1 MAADSTL
8 VNAAFKLGQT
18 EAGANVPNMA
28 PLMQAQV
35 GISAGFTKMARD
47 AMGNH
52 QKKKE
57 IQRVGKA
64 KQLSG
69 FEKVFSDT
77 LTKLYEQEEP
87 LPDEFIDAVTNRV
100 EKLQEEFELYNT
112 YGKGDTSENNRARAR
127 IMGELKR
134 VTNEVINFRGGLE
147 KFAIDRENG
156 LLNEGECAESDI
168 ASSQQAIDMRNFSK
182 NAAAGKVEVG
192 YGEDGKLQITSRN
205 YNYSAGSWVED
216 PDNPGK
222 MIKAGASTWGDDVIV
237 NIESLEKAFPTK
249 NLKQDASYLA
259 SFTESGNTGNV
270 DGLKPNPVN
279 NYDRDQRRS
288 EYLDSFKT
296 DKDIS
301 NIVSRK
307 IEGVG
312 GNNISF
318 KDALLSDIN
327 IPLSILDNMFYE
339 AVDNDG
345 KPIRVEIGLLFKD
358 LDLDGVEGINQKDYD
373 LAEKIGGDAFRDFE
387 TNLDA
392 MIDVI
397 TNVENPSFDRTTTA
411 GLLAD
416 YLTSMDQ
423 EKYNASF
430 DAAVKSKEKTTKTGN
445 YTVNGREMTAETFE
459 RSYGPM
465 VRMIN
470 NPQEGSVGQANG
482 INFMYKNGKYFTE
495 STPGK
500 FDVEKT
506 QFEVA
511 TDSGLLNYTN
521 VKAPSIA
528 TQKKL
533 DEVDLE
539 SAEAETETGVPLI
552 SSRGWTSKNFDDQA
566 AQMEILDDIRTT
578 YKDYPNFTFE
588 AFGGQLLVTSTGDP
602 NHTYPDSYNDK
613 IYIDMDRK
621 FGGNK
626 AASKELQTFIAL
638 HAKTEEK

>member
-192 YGEDGKLQITSRN
+192 YGEDGKLQITSRG
-205 YNYSAGSWVED
+205 YYSNAGWKIS
-216 PDNPGK
+216 G
-222 MIKAGASTWGDDVIV
+222 SWGDDVIV

-249 NLKQDASYLA
+249 DLKQDAGYLA
-259 SFTESGNTGNV
+259 SFTESEASGKT
-270 DGLKPNPVN
+270 DGLKPNAVK
-279 NYDRDQRRS
+279 NYDAEQRHA
-288 EYLDSFKT
+288 EFKATLNT
-296 DKDIS
+296 DAAFQ

-307 IEGVG
+307 IEGAG
-312 GNNISF
+312 GNNASF

-345 KPIRVEIGLLFKD
+345 KPIRVEVGLLFKD
-358 LDLDGVEGINQKDYD
+358 LDLDGVNGITQKDHD
-373 LAEKIGGDAFRDFE
+373 LAEKMGGEAFAMFE

-397 TNVENPSFDRTTTA
+397 TNVKNPAFDRERSA
-411 GLLAD
+411 GMVAD

-423 EKYNASF
+423 EKYNAGF
-430 DAAVKSKEKTTKTGN
+430 DVAVKSKEKTTKTGN
-445 YTVNGREMTAETFE
+445 YTVNGREMSAETFG

-470 NPQEGSVGQANG
+470 NPQEGDVGQANG

-495 STPGK
+495 STRGK

-521 VKAPSIA
+521 VKAPDLNPDDGGGGDETEIPKVGKEIMGLNWKEDKGDAVIA
-528 TQKKL
+528 A
-533 DEVDLE
+533 LE
-539 SAEAETETGVPLI
+539 STYSDFPGFKFEYLAGLLRITHVESKVTDNFKMNKSKETRKGIRKFIQQNVN
-552 SSRGWTSKNFDDQA
+552 GKY
-566 AQMEILDDIRTT
+566 ILD
-578 YKDYPNFTFE
+578 
-588 AFGGQLLVTSTGDP
+588 
-602 NHTYPDSYNDK
+602 
-613 IYIDMDRK
+613 
-621 FGGNK
+621 
-626 AASKELQTFIAL
+626 
-638 HAKTEEK
+638 

>member
-57 IQRVGKA
+57 IQRVGKS
-64 KQLSG
+64 KQLGG

-100 EKLQEEFELYNT
+100 EKRQEEFELYNT

-134 VTNEVINFRGGLE
+134 VTNEVVNFRGGLE

-192 YGEDGKLQITSRN
+192 YGEDGRLQITSRN

-249 NLKQDASYLA
+249 NLKQDAGYLA
-259 SFTESGNTGNV
+259 SFTESYTSGKT
-270 DGLKPNPVN
+270 DGLKPNAVN
-279 NYDRDQRRS
+279 NYDGEQRHA
-288 EYLDSFKT
+288 EFKATLNT
-296 DKDIS
+296 DAAFQ

-307 IEGVG
+307 IEGAG
-312 GNNISF
+312 GNNASF

-327 IPLSILDNMFYE
+327 IPLSILDTMFYD
-339 AVDNDG
+339 DNG
-345 KPIRVEIGLLFKD
+345 ERVEVGLLFKD
-358 LDLDGVEGINQKDYD
+358 LDLDGVDGITQKDHD
-373 LAEKIGGDAFRDFE
+373 LAEKMGGEAFETFE

-397 TNVENPSFDRTTTA
+397 TNVNNPAFDRERSA
-411 GLLAD
+411 GMVAD

-423 EKYNASF
+423 EKYNTGFNVAI
-430 DAAVKSKEKTTKTGN
+430 KSKENTT
-445 YTVNGREMTAETFE
+445 GRDGLTL
-459 RSYGPM
+459 SYGYRTFGQM
-465 VRMIN
+465 QRDYDTIKSGKEGDTMNAYYNGDVRTFVRKGNGDWAYTHVDGELTRTPEQMRQLKELTHLDVIES
-470 NPQEGSVGQANG
+470 QEGGNVIESQGA
-482 INFMYKNGKYFTE
+482 GKYYWN
-495 STPGK
+495 G
-500 FDVEKT
+500 
-506 QFEVA
+506 
-511 TDSGLLNYTN
+511 
-521 VKAPSIA
+521 
-528 TQKKL
+528 
-533 DEVDLE
+533 
-539 SAEAETETGVPLI
+539 GVM
-552 SSRGWTSKNFDDQA
+552 
-566 AQMEILDDIRTT
+566 MEIF
-578 YKDYPNFTFE
+578 K
-588 AFGGQLLVTSTGDP
+588 S
-602 NHTYPDSYNDK
+602 K
-613 IYIDMDRK
+613 
-621 FGGNK
+621 K
-626 AASKELQTFIAL
+626 AN
-638 HAKTEEK
+638 

>member
-192 YGEDGKLQITSRN
+192 YGEDGKLQITSRG
-205 YNYSAGSWVED
+205 YYSNASGS
-216 PDNPGK
+216 
-222 MIKAGASTWGDDVIV
+222 WGDDVIV

-249 NLKQDASYLA
+249 DLKQDASYLA
-259 SFTESGNTGNV
+259 SFTESEASGKT
-270 DGLKPNPVN
+270 DGLKPNAVN
-279 NYDRDQRRS
+279 NYDAEQRHA
-288 EYLDSFKT
+288 EFKATLNT
-296 DKDIS
+296 DAAFQ

-307 IEGVG
+307 IEGAG
-312 GNNISF
+312 GNNASF

-327 IPLSILDNMFYE
+327 IPLSILDTMFYD
-339 AVDNDG
+339 DNG
-345 KPIRVEIGLLFKD
+345 ERVEVGLLFKD
-358 LDLDGVEGINQKDYD
+358 LDLDGVDGITQKDHD
-373 LAEKIGGDAFRDFE
+373 LAEKIGG
-387 TNLDA
+387 
-392 MIDVI
+392 
-397 TNVENPSFDRTTTA
+397 
-411 GLLAD
+411 
-416 YLTSMDQ
+416 
-423 EKYNASF
+423 
-430 DAAVKSKEKTTKTGN
+430 
-445 YTVNGREMTAETFE
+445 
-459 RSYGPM
+459 
-465 VRMIN
+465 
-470 NPQEGSVGQANG
+470 
-482 INFMYKNGKYFTE
+482 
-495 STPGK
+495 
-500 FDVEKT
+500 
-506 QFEVA
+506 
-511 TDSGLLNYTN
+511 
-521 VKAPSIA
+521 
-528 TQKKL
+528 
-533 DEVDLE
+533 
-539 SAEAETETGVPLI
+539 
-552 SSRGWTSKNFDDQA
+552 
-566 AQMEILDDIRTT
+566 
-578 YKDYPNFTFE
+578 
-588 AFGGQLLVTSTGDP
+588 
-602 NHTYPDSYNDK
+602 
-613 IYIDMDRK
+613 
-621 FGGNK
+621 
-626 AASKELQTFIAL
+626 
-638 HAKTEEK
+638 

>member
-192 YGEDGKLQITSRN
+192 YGEDGKLQITSRG
-205 YNYSAGSWVED
+205 YYSNASGS
-216 PDNPGK
+216 
-222 MIKAGASTWGDDVIV
+222 WGDDVIV

-249 NLKQDASYLA
+249 DLKQDASYLA
-259 SFTESGNTGNV
+259 SFTESEASGKT
-270 DGLKPNPVN
+270 DGLKPNAVN
-279 NYDRDQRRS
+279 NYDAEQRHA
-288 EYLDSFKT
+288 EFKATLNT
-296 DKDIS
+296 DAAFQ

-307 IEGVG
+307 IEGAG
-312 GNNISF
+312 GNNASF

-327 IPLSILDNMFYE
+327 IPLSILDTMFYD
-339 AVDNDG
+339 DNG
-345 KPIRVEIGLLFKD
+345 ERVEVGLLFKD
-358 LDLDGVEGINQKDYD
+358 LDLDGVDGITQKDHD
-373 LAEKIGGDAFRDFE
+373 LAEKIGGEAFAMFE

-392 MIDVI
+392 MIDAI
-397 TNVENPSFDRTTTA
+397 TNVNNPAFDRERSA
-411 GLLAD
+411 GMVAD

-423 EKYNASF
+423 EKYNAGF
-430 DAAVKSKEKTTKTGN
+430 DAAKKSKEKTTKTGN
-445 YTVNGREMTAETFE
+445 YTVNGREISAETFE
-459 RSYGPM
+459 RSYGAM
-465 VRMIN
+465 VKMIN
-470 NPQEGSVGQANG
+470 DPQEGDVGSANG
-482 INFMYKNGKYFTE
+482 HNFMYRNGEYYTE
-495 STPGK
+495 STKSGIYDTK
-500 FDVEKT
+500 IT
-506 QFEVA
+506 QVQVA
-511 TDSGLLNYTN
+511 RDSGLLNYTN
-521 VKAPSIA
+521 VTAPS
-528 TQKKL
+528 L
-533 DEVDLE
+533 DDIDLE
-539 SAEAETETGVPLI
+539 IVEAETEIEVPNSADFAATASPKKILASWKKRYEGKGFEYDTSLGGTVI
-552 SSRGWTSKNFDDQA
+552 TITADNGETHVAKLSTFRGNRNDQA
-566 AQMEILDDIRTT
+566 RALNEFIE
-578 YKDYPNFTFE
+578 KN
-588 AFGGQLLVTSTGDP
+588 
-602 NHTYPDSYNDK
+602 K
-613 IYIDMDRK
+613 I
-621 FGGNK
+621 
-626 AASKELQTFIAL
+626 
-638 HAKTEEK
+638 

>member
-1 MAADSTL
+1 
-8 VNAAFKLGQT
+8 
-18 EAGANVPNMA
+18 MA

-192 YGEDGKLQITSRN
+192 YGEDGKLQITSRG
-205 YNYSAGSWVED
+205 YYSNASGS
-216 PDNPGK
+216 
-222 MIKAGASTWGDDVIV
+222 WGDDVIV

-249 NLKQDASYLA
+249 DLKQDASYLA
-259 SFTESGNTGNV
+259 SFTESEASGKT
-270 DGLKPNPVN
+270 DGLKPNAVN
-279 NYDRDQRRS
+279 NYDAEQRHA
-288 EYLDSFKT
+288 EFKATLNT
-296 DKDIS
+296 DAAFQ

-307 IEGVG
+307 IEGAG
-312 GNNISF
+312 GNNASF

-327 IPLSILDNMFYE
+327 IPLSILDTMFYD
-339 AVDNDG
+339 DNG
-345 KPIRVEIGLLFKD
+345 ERVEVGLLFKD
-358 LDLDGVEGINQKDYD
+358 LDLDGVDGITQKDHD
-373 LAEKIGGDAFRDFE
+373 LAEKIGGEAFAMFE

-392 MIDVI
+392 MIDAI
-397 TNVENPSFDRTTTA
+397 TNVNNPAFDRERSA
-411 GLLAD
+411 GMVAD

-423 EKYNASF
+423 EKYNAGF
-430 DAAVKSKEKTTKTGN
+430 DAAKKSKEKTTKTGN
-445 YTVNGREMTAETFE
+445 YTVNGREISAETFE
-459 RSYGPM
+459 RSYGAM
-465 VRMIN
+465 VKMIN
-470 NPQEGSVGQANG
+470 DPQEGDVGSANG
-482 INFMYKNGKYFTE
+482 HNFMYRNGEYYTE
-495 STPGK
+495 STKSGIYDTK
-500 FDVEKT
+500 IT
-506 QFEVA
+506 QVQVA
-511 TDSGLLNYTN
+511 RDSGLLNYTN
-521 VKAPSIA
+521 VTAPS
-528 TQKKL
+528 L
-533 DEVDLE
+533 DDIDLE
-539 SAEAETETGVPLI
+539 IVEAETEIEVPNSADFAATASPKKILASWKKRYEGKGFEYDTSLGGTVI
-552 SSRGWTSKNFDDQA
+552 TITADNGETHVAKLSTFRGNRNDQA
-566 AQMEILDDIRTT
+566 RALNEFIE
-578 YKDYPNFTFE
+578 KN
-588 AFGGQLLVTSTGDP
+588 
-602 NHTYPDSYNDK
+602 K
-613 IYIDMDRK
+613 I
-621 FGGNK
+621 
-626 AASKELQTFIAL
+626 
-638 HAKTEEK
+638 

>member
-192 YGEDGKLQITSRN
+192 YGEDGKLQITSRG
-205 YNYSAGSWVED
+205 YYSNASGS
-216 PDNPGK
+216 
-222 MIKAGASTWGDDVIV
+222 WGDDVIV

-249 NLKQDASYLA
+249 DLKQDASYLA
-259 SFTESGNTGNV
+259 SFTESEASGKT
-270 DGLKPNPVN
+270 DGLKPNAVN
-279 NYDRDQRRS
+279 NYDAEQRHA
-288 EYLDSFKT
+288 EFKATLNT
-296 DKDIS
+296 DAAFQ

-307 IEGVG
+307 IEGAG
-312 GNNISF
+312 GNNASF

-327 IPLSILDNMFYE
+327 IPLSILDTMFYD
-339 AVDNDG
+339 DNG
-345 KPIRVEIGLLFKD
+345 ERVEVGLLFKD
-358 LDLDGVEGINQKDYD
+358 LDLDGVDGITQKDHD
-373 LAEKIGGDAFRDFE
+373 LAEKIGGEAFAMFE

-392 MIDVI
+392 MIDAI
-397 TNVENPSFDRTTTA
+397 TNVNNPAFDRERSA
-411 GLLAD
+411 GMVAD

-423 EKYNASF
+423 EKYNAGF
-430 DAAVKSKEKTTKTGN
+430 DVAVKSKEKTTKTGN
-445 YTVNGREMTAETFE
+445 YTVNGREISAETFE
-459 RSYGPM
+459 RSYGAM
-465 VRMIN
+465 VKMIN
-470 NPQEGSVGQANG
+470 DPQEGDVGSANG
-482 INFMYKNGKYFTE
+482 HNFMYRNGEYYTE
-495 STPGK
+495 STKSGIYDTK
-500 FDVEKT
+500 IT
-506 QFEVA
+506 QVQVA
-511 TDSGLLNYTN
+511 RDSGLLNYTN
-521 VKAPSIA
+521 VTAPS
-528 TQKKL
+528 L
-533 DEVDLE
+533 DDIDLE
-539 SAEAETETGVPLI
+539 IVEAETEIEVPNSADFAATASPKKILASWKKRYEGKGFEYDTSLGGTVI
-552 SSRGWTSKNFDDQA
+552 TITADNGETHVAKLSTFRGNRNDQA
-566 AQMEILDDIRTT
+566 RALNEFIE
-578 YKDYPNFTFE
+578 KN
-588 AFGGQLLVTSTGDP
+588 
-602 NHTYPDSYNDK
+602 K
-613 IYIDMDRK
+613 I
-621 FGGNK
+621 
-626 AASKELQTFIAL
+626 
-638 HAKTEEK
+638 